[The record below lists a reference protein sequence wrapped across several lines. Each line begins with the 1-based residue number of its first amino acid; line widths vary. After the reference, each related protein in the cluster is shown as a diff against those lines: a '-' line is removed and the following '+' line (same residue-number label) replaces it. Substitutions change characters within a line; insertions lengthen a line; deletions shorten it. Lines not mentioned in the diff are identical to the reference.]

1 MIWFDLVWSGV
12 IWRGVNWPWISI
24 LGIVGFAMDFLLPKV
39 LWADDAFCSKW
50 DGVSKWDLN
59 LAVTQPVFFLPKMN
73 FKWDSNL
80 VEVFEFVEDVDE
92 VRRRSWCEIVT
103 FRKLLLILF
112 IFSFNFSVI
121 VDRFA
126 AALHLNR
133 KFNFATGSN
142 RRKQIKAF
150 VK

>member
-1 MIWFDLVWSGV
+1 MILFDPEWFERCKLTLNFYPRNSWIRNGLSPAQSAMSWWCILVEMRWCFKM
-12 IWRGVNWPWISI
+12 RPE
-24 LGIVGFAMDFLLPKV
+24 LGRNP
-39 LWADDAFCSKW
+39 
-50 DGVSKWDLN
+50 
-59 LAVTQPVFFLPKMN
+59 TRFFLPKMN
-73 FKWDSNL
+73 FKWNSNL

-92 VRRRSWCEIVT
+92 VLRRSWCEIVT

-133 KFNFATGSN
+133 KFIFATGSD

>member
-1 MIWFDLVWSGV
+1 MIWFDLVWSWV

-59 LAVTQPVFFLPKMN
+59 LAVTHFFLPKTRW
-73 FKWDSNL
+73 KSNL

-133 KFNFATGSN
+133 KFIFATGSD
-142 RRKQIKAF
+142 RRKHIKAF
-150 VK
+150 VE

>member
-1 MIWFDLVWSGV
+1 MIWFDLVWSRV

-39 LWADDAFCSKW
+39 LWADDAFCSKC

-59 LAVTQPVFFLPKMN
+59 LAVTHFSYLKPGGK
-73 FKWDSNL
+73 SNL

-92 VRRRSWCEIVT
+92 VLRRSWCEIVT

-133 KFNFATGSN
+133 MSICATGSSEVY
-142 RRKQIKAF
+142 KLKLL
-150 VK
+150 K